1 MQVRCHV
8 NAYELS
14 MEAHVILCLNKKG
27 KKDHT
32 ERLEAERALV
42 ALPDFK
48 SGAPGE
54 ELGGWVRFP
63 CASAI

>member
-1 MQVRCHV
+1 
-8 NAYELS
+8 
-14 MEAHVILCLNKKG
+14 MEAYVIARLITS
-27 KKDHT
+27 KDT
-32 ERLEAERALV
+32 ECLEAERALV

-63 CASAI
+63 CASAKYLMITVNQL

>member
-1 MQVRCHV
+1 
-8 NAYELS
+8 
-14 MEAHVILCLNKKG
+14 MEAHVIARLITS
-27 KKDHT
+27 KDT
-32 ERLEAERALV
+32 ECLEAERALV

-63 CASAI
+63 CASAT

>member
-1 MQVRCHV
+1 
-8 NAYELS
+8 
-14 MEAHVILCLNKKG
+14 MEAAHVYFVLTRKE
-27 KKDHT
+27 KDRT
-32 ERLEAERALV
+32 ECLEAERALV

-63 CASAI
+63 CASAKYLMITVNQL